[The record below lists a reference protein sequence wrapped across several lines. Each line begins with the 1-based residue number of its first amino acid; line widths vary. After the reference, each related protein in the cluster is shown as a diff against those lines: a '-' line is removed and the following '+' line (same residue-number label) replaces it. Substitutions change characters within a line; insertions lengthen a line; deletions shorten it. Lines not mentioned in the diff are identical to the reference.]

1 MNKPNL
7 SDCVRK
13 DVLALMQ
20 VIAEQLQVSVSVDKR
35 TYNDQRALIN
45 SIFRTTSDREY
56 NIGSIMLRLTVI
68 DSLYATNAAYSYFS
82 IEEMAQ
88 RIHNMG
94 SEHAAT
100 RQFASYAQGNN
111 ETAVDALFDEPFGIR
126 KNLAEGSKQVSL
138 LSKYAY
144 YCVLQ
149 ESQKYPMGFPI
160 YDSLAKEIYPKLW
173 AKLDLGVKSTE
184 EKEMKAYVADLRKI
198 CSALFE
204 READSFGMQQFDL
217 LDAYLWRMGKFSHGN
232 LSLMLERKDYVRF
245 ITNLGLNAEERG
257 VDKDG
262 RIVYEPLPDYAKRM
276 RCIYC
281 DKPLTGKKKVKIAED
296 PNTVNVDDLVLCEF
310 VSGEKPPFN
319 DIRNQKTLEE
329 MYVHWKQYYK

>member
-1 MNKPNL
+1 MF
-7 SDCVRK
+7 V
-13 DVLALMQ
+13 A
-20 VIAEQLQVSVSVDKR
+20 VDKR

-45 SIFRTTSDREY
+45 SIFRATSGKAY
-56 NIGSIMLRLTVI
+56 NVGNIMLRLTVI

-88 RIHNMG
+88 RIHDMG
-94 SEHAAT
+94 SEQEAT
-100 RQFASYAQGNN
+100 RQFANYALGND
-111 ETAVDALFDEPFGIR
+111 ESAVDVLFDEPFGIR

-149 ESQKYPMGFPI
+149 DPQKYPMGFPI

-173 AKLDLGVKSTE
+173 AKLDLGDKSTE
-184 EKEMKAYVADLRKI
+184 DKEMKAYVADLRKI
-198 CSALFE
+198 CNTLFE
-204 READSFGMQQFDL
+204 RVSDSCGMQQFDL

-257 VDKDG
+257 MDEYG
-262 RIVYEPLPDYAKRM
+262 HIIYEPLPDYAKRM

-296 PNTVNVDDLVLCEF
+296 PHTVNVDDLVLCEF
-310 VSGEKPPFN
+310 IADKKDPFRGISN
-319 DIRNQKTLEE
+319 HQMLDALYK
-329 MYVHWKQYYK
+329 HWKETYK